1 MLSRKST
8 KVWVPKL
15 MKHTDKTLMRINIY
29 MQMAQMDIHQ
39 LHAISRYIVKFY
51 YEKMGKICDRIPR
64 MKLHGV
70 LILEPVQCKASLEIC
85 SCND

>member
-29 MQMAQMDIHQ
+29 MQVAQM
-39 LHAISRYIVKFY
+39 ISANSMQFRVTLLNSTMKKW
-51 YEKMGKICDRIPR
+51 EKYVTGF
-64 MKLHGV
+64 LG
-70 LILEPVQCKASLEIC
+70 
-85 SCND
+85 